1 MSGLHSC
8 REGENMAGD
17 YKTNEQYR
25 RELNQ
30 IFESIEDNY
39 VLKWFYIFIK
49 EKLKKRISL
58 ITNPFLITYGFYL
71 SRYHI

>member
-1 MSGLHSC
+1 MRGLHSC
-8 REGENMAGD
+8 REGKDMAGD

-49 EKLKKRISL
+49 EKLKNKGL
-58 ITNPFLITYGFYL
+58 V
-71 SRYHI
+71 